1 MKPKL
6 SILFAALFA
15 LFALLCSCTAQSQT
29 EGEYY
34 DDVFFAMDTYVTV
47 RLARVG
53 QTEDSLSAVRDECE
67 RIVAELEETLTSHSP
82 NGEVYALNE
91 SGAETCTVSPTLA
104 AVLSEAVELSE
115 LTDGAFDFTLG
126 RLTEL
131 WNVTGGGPVPSVR
144 DIEEALSHV
153 GCESVTVTVVS
164 GEDGG
169 TVSRSDTNVSIDLGG
184 VGKGAAADALIE
196 YLSGT
201 DVSHGLVSVGGT
213 IGVFGEKPNGEPYL
227 IGIRSP
233 EDAGEVIGYLR
244 VCDGFVSVSGDYERY
259 FEEEGVRY
267 HHILDRA
274 TGRPADSGLCETA
287 VYAERGAVADALSTA
302 LFVMGRDRSLELYER
317 GDIAFEAV
325 LVSTDGAVTATDGA
339 ELEPLE

>member
-1 MKPKL
+1 MKFKL
-6 SILFAALFA
+6 SILFAALFT
-15 LFALLCSCTAQSQT
+15 LFVLLCSCTAQSRT
-29 EGEYY
+29 DGGYY
-34 DDVFFAMDTYVTV
+34 EDVFFAMDTYVTV
-47 RLARVG
+47 RLARAG
-53 QTEDSLSAVRDECE
+53 QTEESLSAVRDECE
-67 RIVAELEETLTSHSP
+67 RIVTELERTLTAHSP
-82 NGEVYALNE
+82 DGEVYALNE
-91 SGAETCTVSPTLA
+91 SGAETFTVSPTLA

-115 LTDGAFDFTLG
+115 HTDGAFDFTLG
-126 RLTEL
+126 RLTKL

-153 GCESVTVTVVS
+153 GCEGVTVVS

-169 TVSRSDTNVSIDLGG
+169 TVSRRDTDVSIDLGG
-184 VGKGAAADALIE
+184 IGKGVAADALIE
-196 YLSGT
+196 YLSET

-213 IGVFGEKPNGEPYL
+213 IGVFGEKPGGEPYL

-233 EDAGEVIGYLR
+233 ESARDVIGYLR
-244 VCDGFVSVSGDYERY
+244 VYDGFVSVSGDYERY

-287 VYAERGAVADALSTA
+287 VYAARGAVADALSTA
-302 LFVMGRDRSLELYER
+302 LFVMGRDRSLELYES
-317 GDIAFEAV
+317 GGMTFEAV

-339 ELEPLE
+339 ELEPIE